1 MSRDNKQQKT
11 KEEFTTEKASRKL
24 ISAMEDAIG
33 YMTDEISKE
42 PDQGLS
48 GSQRKSELQTYK
60 ETALACKE
68 LIVER
73 QRLLQYIKD
82 LAESVDGTVDEKNDW
97 GGGFSERF
105 AKH

>member
-1 MSRDNKQQKT
+1 MSKKQEI
-11 KEEFTTEKASRKL
+11 KEAFTTIGASNKL

-33 YMTDEISKE
+33 YMTEEISKK
-42 PDQGLS
+42 PDQELN

-68 LIVER
+68 LIIER
-73 QRLLQYIKD
+73 QRLLQYVKD
-82 LAESVDGTVDEKNDW
+82 LSESEDGSVAEKNDW